1 MKQIKILVLLVLV
14 LFLSGCWNYRELNEM
29 AIAGSIG
36 IDYNEEENMFIISA
50 QILNP
55 KKSSGGETSSGIDES
70 PVIVYKHE
78 DKTIHEALRNMIY
91 ESPKKLYIGH
101 LESVIF
107 GELVAEKYMIESL
120 DFLFRDSE
128 SRKDFDLVVAV
139 DSSAYDILQIIPPFE
154 TTPSANIM
162 AIISSNSKYVG
173 SITAITYDNFVSMLY
188 KEGVEAVLP
197 IIKKIR
203 GSVKEGEN
211 IDNLKNSVTNTD
223 FTLKEL
229 AVFKDAKMVG
239 TLSEEE
245 SIGYNIIIGKML
257 EGVVSFD
264 CNEDKDA
271 ASVEIIKLKPEL
283 KIKIKDNIP
292 NVSINLSGV
301 ATVSEV
307 NCKIDLSKQKGID
320 KITKLAEKKIK
331 EIMESSIKK
340 AINDFNSDI
349 FGFGDYLNKNNHKY
363 WEKNKDN
370 WYEIFPNIKYKI
382 KVKLN
387 TPQKGSTVNTFKE
400 KFYDKKK

>member
-1 MKQIKILVLLVLV
+1 M
-14 LFLSGCWNYRELNEM
+14 
-29 AIAGSIG
+29 
-36 IDYNEEENMFIISA
+36 SA
-50 QILNP
+50 HILNP
-55 KKSSGGETSSGIDES
+55 KKSSGEASTALNES
-70 PVIVYKHE
+70 PVIVYKYE

-107 GELVAEKYMIESL
+107 GEQVAEKYMIESL

-128 SRKDFDLVVAV
+128 SRKDFDMVVAV
-139 DSSAYDILQIIPPFE
+139 DSFAYDILQIIPPFE

-162 AIISSNSKYVG
+162 AIISSNSRYIG
-173 SITAITYDNFVSMLY
+173 SISSITYDNFVSMLY
-188 KEGVEAVLP
+188 KEGVEGVLP
-197 IIKKIR
+197 TIRKIR
-203 GSVKEGEN
+203 GSIEEGEN
-211 IDNLKNSVTNTD
+211 VDNLKSSVTSTD
-223 FTLKEL
+223 FILKEL

-239 TLSEEE
+239 TLSEDE

-283 KIKIKDNIP
+283 KIKIKDKIP
-292 NVSINLSGV
+292 NISINLSGI

-331 EIMESSIKK
+331 EIIESSIKR
-340 AINDFNSDI
+340 AVNDFNSDI
-349 FGFGDYLNKNNHKY
+349 FGFGDYLNKNNQKY
-363 WEKNKDN
+363 WKKNKDN
-370 WYEIFPNIKYKI
+370 WYEIFPNVKYEVKI
-382 KVKLN
+382 KLKV
-387 TPQKGSTVNTFKE
+387 PQKGSTVNSFKE